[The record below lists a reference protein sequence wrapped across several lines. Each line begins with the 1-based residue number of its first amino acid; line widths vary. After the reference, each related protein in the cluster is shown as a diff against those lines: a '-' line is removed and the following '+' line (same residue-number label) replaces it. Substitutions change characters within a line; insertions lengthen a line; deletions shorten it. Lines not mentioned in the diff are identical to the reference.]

1 MEIFREELIDGF
13 IFIEYKSFSLNR
25 PSTMVLALPDA
36 GLVGVIAASYMINK
50 IGLDEIGGV
59 DSPYLQ
65 PIMIIH
71 RGIPRPPIRIFAGD
85 RIMVIYTEIPLS
97 LDVSTKFVSAVID
110 YARLRGVDQLIGIT
124 GLPIHNRIDVED
136 LSTYFISPFD
146 EMKKIF
152 SESGIKMLENGI
164 LSGPYA
170 TFIKEIFRK
179 RVLGALLM
187 SESFLEFPDP
197 EAAAKVLLS
206 LGRILNVQ
214 IDVDKLLEQ
223 AEIIKM
229 RAREHMRNLMQSFE
243 QIRRGVEY
251 SVPLYT

>member
-13 IFIEYKSFSLNR
+13 TFIEYKSFSLNK
-25 PSTMVLALPDA
+25 PSAMILALPDA
-36 GLVGVIAASYMINK
+36 GLVGVIAASYMVNK
-50 IGLDEIGGV
+50 IGFDEIGGV
-59 DSPYLQ
+59 DSPYIQ
-65 PIMIIH
+65 PVMIIH
-71 RGIPRPPIRIFAGD
+71 RGIPRLPIRIFAGD
-85 RIMVIYTEIPLS
+85 RVMVIYTEIPLP
-97 LDVSTKFVSAVID
+97 LDISTKFVSAVID
-110 YARLRGVDQLIGIT
+110 YARLRGVDLLIGIT

-136 LSTYFISPFD
+136 LSTYFISPFE

-152 SESGIKMLENGI
+152 SESGIKMLENGV

-170 TFIKEIFRK
+170 IFIKEIFRK
-179 RVLGALLM
+179 RVFGALLM

-206 LGRILNVQ
+206 LGRILNIQ
-214 IDVDKLLEQ
+214 IDVNKLLEQ

-229 RAREHMRNLMQSFE
+229 RAREHMRNLIQSFD
-243 QIRRGVEY
+243 QFRRSVEY